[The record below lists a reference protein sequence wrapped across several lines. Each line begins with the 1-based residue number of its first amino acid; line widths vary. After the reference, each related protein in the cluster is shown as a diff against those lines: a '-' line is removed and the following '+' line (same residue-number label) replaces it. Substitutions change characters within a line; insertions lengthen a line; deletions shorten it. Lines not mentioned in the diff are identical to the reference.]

1 MPKTLPEKF
10 FIKEGYEIAVLNAP
24 QMFFTKQFAPLP
36 KDATVTTQLNQGPY
50 DVIIAFVTTASET
63 AHFLQPVRQAM
74 KPGSFVWFCYPKG
87 GIKAKIATDMNRD
100 SLAELV
106 MESGL
111 RPVHQMSIDGTWSG
125 LRFRVDSKE

>member
-24 QMFFTKQFAPLP
+24 QMFFTKQFTPLP
-36 KDATVTTQLNQGPY
+36 KDATITTQLNQGSY

-63 AHFLQPVRQAM
+63 EHFLQPVWQAM
-74 KPGSFVWFCYPKG
+74 QPGSFVWFCYPKG
-87 GIKAKIATDMNRD
+87 GSKAKITTDLNRD

-111 RPVHQMSIDGTWSG
+111 RPVHQMSIDDTWSG
-125 LRFRVDSKE
+125 LRFRAESTD